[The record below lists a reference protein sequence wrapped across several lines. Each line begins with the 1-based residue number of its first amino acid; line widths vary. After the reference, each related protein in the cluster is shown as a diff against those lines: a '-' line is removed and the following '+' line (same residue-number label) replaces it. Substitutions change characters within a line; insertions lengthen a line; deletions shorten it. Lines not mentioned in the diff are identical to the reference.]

1 VQDFIFSEMMFQ
13 TFSKI
18 HYLCRSQSFVK
29 TKPSIIKSM
38 SVEIRQVKD
47 KDTLR
52 HFVQFSIDIYEGNEF
67 FVPPLVYDE
76 IATLSR
82 DKNPAFEHC
91 DAAYFLAYREGKIV
105 GRIAVIIN
113 HKANNVWNEKNARF
127 GFLDFIDD
135 REVVDALF
143 HEAENWARFRGMEKM
158 HGPMGFTDFDY
169 EGLLV
174 DGFDQIGTMQTI
186 YNYPYYVDHIERLG
200 FKKDQDWYEFLITI
214 PKEVPERF
222 LRVAEIVKKR
232 FRLNVVQFESK
243 KEVAPYAHEI
253 FELLN
258 RSYKDLY
265 GFVPLSKAQIDYYVN
280 MYIPM
285 LRLNFLSLVLR
296 EEDNKLVGVGIG
308 LPSLAK
314 ALQKSGGKFLPTGWY
329 HLYKALKGNGNKVL
343 DLLLIGIDPEYQGK
357 GVNSLIFSQFIPE
370 AVKLGFEYAET
381 NPELEINNKVQSMW
395 DDLEARHHKTR
406 RAYIKN
412 L

>member
-1 VQDFIFSEMMFQ
+1 
-13 TFSKI
+13 
-18 HYLCRSQSFVK
+18 
-29 TKPSIIKSM
+29 M

-47 KDTLR
+47 KDALR
-52 HFVQFSIDIYEGNEF
+52 QFVQFSIDIYEGNEF

-91 DAAYFLAYREGKIV
+91 DAAYFLAYREEKIV
-105 GRIAVIIN
+105 GRIAVMIN
-113 HKANNVWNEKNARF
+113 HKANNVWSEKNARF
-127 GFLDFIDD
+127 GFVDFIDD
-135 REVVDALF
+135 PEVADVLF
-143 HEAENWARFRGMEKM
+143 YEAENWARFRGMEKM

-200 FKKDQDWYEFLITI
+200 YKKDQDWYEFLIKI
-214 PKEVPERF
+214 PKEIPERF
-222 LRVAEIVKKR
+222 VRVAEIVKKR
-232 FRLNVVQFESK
+232 FRLNVVKLESK
-243 KEVAPYAHEI
+243 KDVWPYAHEI

-296 EEDNKLVGVGIG
+296 EEDNRLVGVGIG

-314 ALQKSGGKFLPTGWY
+314 ALQKSGGKFLPTGLLF
-329 HLYKALKGNGNKVL
+329 LYRALKGNDNKVL
-343 DLLLIGIDPEYQGK
+343 DLLLIGVDPEYQGK
-357 GVNSLIFSQFIPE
+357 GVNALIFSQFIPE
-370 AVKLGFEYAET
+370 AIRLGFEYAES
-381 NPELEINNKVQSMW
+381 NPELAVNNKVQSMW

-406 RAYIKN
+406 RAFIKD